1 MTASEDNM
9 VWIDMEMSG
18 LDPNTDRILEV
29 ATIVTD
35 KHLNVL
41 AEGPVLAVHQSNDVL
56 NNMDEWNTHH
66 HNQSGLVARCRDSKL
81 SERDAERKT
90 LEFIGDYV
98 PKGKAP
104 LCGNSV
110 FQDRRFMANYM
121 QELDEFLHY
130 RLVDVSTVK
139 ELARRWH
146 TNLFNQVKK
155 KNTHQALDDIR
166 ESIEEL
172 RFYRGH
178 FFRLP

>member
-1 MTASEDNM
+1 MTVSEDNM

-18 LDPNTDRILEV
+18 LDPVNDRILEV
-29 ATIVTD
+29 ATIITD

-41 AEGPVLAVHQSNDVL
+41 AEGPVLAVHQSNEVL
-56 NNMDEWNTHH
+56 NSMDEWNTHH
-66 HNQSGLVARCRDSKL
+66 HNQSGLVARCRDSKF
-81 SERDAERKT
+81 SEKEAEEQT
-90 LEFIGDYV
+90 LDFIKEYV
-98 PKGKAP
+98 PKGQAP

-121 QELDEFLHY
+121 QDLDAFLHY

-146 TNLFNQVKK
+146 PNLYSQVKK